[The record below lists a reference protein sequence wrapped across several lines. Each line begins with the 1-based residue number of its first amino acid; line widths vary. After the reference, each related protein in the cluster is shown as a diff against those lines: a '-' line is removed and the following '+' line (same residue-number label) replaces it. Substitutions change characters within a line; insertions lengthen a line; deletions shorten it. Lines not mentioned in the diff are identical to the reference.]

1 MLRFLYWTCIT
12 LFLFIPVFCTG
23 VLGNKKT
30 IDSSSV
36 IEAKD
41 NLLTVNVKDVPLN
54 KVLMEI
60 ANQVPIKIVLFTPA
74 EEHLVAN
81 FSQLPMVQ
89 GLKQL
94 LSDYNYVFIYGREN
108 PKGGGHEISKVIIL
122 SCTKSLDNNIAK
134 SIVGHAKFMWNEK
147 PLKEIPKIPAD
158 ENGAEVVKVKAY
170 RKSIVEEL
178 ENAHSYIS
186 QLHEHI
192 GQLEEKLEQQNEML
206 EKRLLAKFEEALKT
220 VQYQQ

>member
-1 MLRFLYWTCIT
+1 MLRFIYWTCII

-23 VLGNKKT
+23 VLGNRKT
-30 IDSSSV
+30 VDSSSV
-36 IEAKD
+36 IQAKD
-41 NLLTVNVKDVPLN
+41 NLLTVNVKDIPLN

-81 FSQLPMVQ
+81 FSQLPMVE

-94 LSDYNYVFIYGREN
+94 LSNYNYVFIYGREN
-108 PKGGGHEISKVIIL
+108 PKGVGHEIRKAIIL
-122 SCTKSLDNNIAK
+122 SRAK
-134 SIVGHAKFMWNEK
+134 SPDDNIS
-147 PLKEIPKIPAD
+147 
-158 ENGAEVVKVKAY
+158 
-170 RKSIVEEL
+170 KSIVEL
-178 ENAHSYIS
+178 KKAHFYFA
-186 QLHEHI
+186 QLHENI

-206 EKRLLAKFEEALKT
+206 EKRLLAKFEEALKN